1 MYGPEFAEIY
11 DHVYTLRGKDYPA
24 ESKYVAE
31 QIRSRSPGASSLLDV
46 ACGTGGHLRCFD
58 ELFDDVEGLELSE
71 AMLSVAR
78 RRMPATRL
86 HQGDM
91 RAFDIGRT
99 YDAVV
104 CMFASVAH
112 QSAAELATTMRR
124 FARHLRPG
132 GVVVVEPWWFP
143 ENFAEGYVAADVLT
157 PDHRTISRVS
167 HARREGG
174 ASRMDVHYVVADPG
188 SGIRHFTETYLHQL
202 FPRDLYERTL
212 RQAGFATEYVEGTP
226 SGRGLF
232 VGIREE
238 AVSA

>member
-24 ESKYVAE
+24 ETKYVTE
-31 QIRSRSPGASSLLDV
+31 QIRGRLPEASSLLDV
-46 ACGTGGHLRCFD
+46 ACGTGGHLRYFD
-58 ELFDDVEGLELSE
+58 ELFQHVEGVEISE

-78 RRMPATRL
+78 DRMPGIPL

-91 RAFDIGRT
+91 RAFDVGRT
-99 YDAVV
+99 FDALV
-104 CMFASVAH
+104 CMFAAVAH
-112 QSAAELATTMRR
+112 QSADELAGTLRC

-143 ENFAEGYVAADVLT
+143 ETFLDGYVAADVLT

-167 HARREGG
+167 HTRLQDG
-174 ASRMDVHYVVADPG
+174 ASHMDVHYVVADAG
-188 SGIRHFTETYLHQL
+188 GARHFVESYVHQL
-202 FPRDLYERTL
+202 FSRELYERTL
-212 RQAGFATEYVEGTP
+212 REAGFTTEYIEGAQ

-232 VGIREE
+232 LGVKEGAECP
-238 AVSA
+238 